1 VGIGTTSP
9 NAYGAGNNAL
19 TLNATTTAV
28 YDLNVGGTRTGTML
42 ALSGEFRLAAVG
54 ASTIESFHT
63 NGSERMRID
72 TSGNVGIGTTSPQTK
87 LQVNGTATAN
97 NGVLQ
102 VRSTASGDVSNPAAS
117 FIKFDNNSTT
127 SQVFIK
133 FGIDNYNSG
142 SGQINANGAGAAAFG
157 AFSDERLKENIVN
170 LPLQLTNICSLRP
183 VEFDYKDGSG
193 HQIGFIAQEM
203 QTVYPDSVGERED
216 GMLTVTG
223 WSKTEAR
230 LVKAIQELSAEVAAL
245 KAKVGA

>member
-1 VGIGTTSP
+1 MAVP
-9 NAYGAGNNAL
+9 YAFA
-19 TLNATTTAV
+19 NATTTQ
-28 YDLNVGGTRTGTML
+28 N
-42 ALSGEFRLAAVG
+42 LSYLDANFNYFGNAITVQAT
-54 ASTIESFHT
+54 STAMT
-63 NGSERMRID
+63 ID
-72 TSGNVGIGTTSPQTK
+72 SSGNVGIGTSSPQTK

-117 FIKFDNNSTT
+117 FTKFDNNSTT

-170 LPLQLTNICSLRP
+170 LPSQLANICSLRP

-203 QTVYPDSVGERED
+203 QTVYPDSVGERDD

-223 WSKTEAR
+223 WSKTESR
-230 LVKAIQELSAEVAAL
+230 LVKALQEAVAKIDAL
-245 KAKVGA
+245 ETRIATLETK